1 MSPAGQR
8 VAKAALLMMA
18 TIAVSRILGYGREVA
33 LYTMFGQNYMTDAY
47 RAAFSLPDLLYLLL
61 VGGALSSAFIPVFSA
76 GLATGKEAQAWKSAS
91 IVFNYTMI
99 GLVFLLIMAYSY
111 TLPLIKL
118 LAPGLPLEYLS
129 LAVNLTHIMLLQTF
143 FMSLNAFAMGVL
155 NSYHNFAAPALGS
168 LVYNLAIIVL
178 GVLMVNSLGIAAF
191 SYGVVI
197 GAALNFL
204 VQVPALVRVGIQY
217 HFSLDYRD
225 QGFRQIFLLMLPVLI
240 GLGVIQL
247 NLLVTQNISSTLGA
261 GSISSL
267 NLAQKIMNLPLGVF
281 ATSIAVALFPTLTEL
296 AARGQMEG
304 FKQSTSLGLR
314 AVFLISIPA
323 SWGLIAIGEV
333 LIKLLFEQGQ
343 FTPLMTATTYQA
355 LVYYCLGLF
364 AYSPLQVLSRSFYA
378 LQDSRTPMLAALIT
392 ITVNIG
398 LACYLAPIYQHQGL
412 ALAYSLAGI
421 VNFLLLVLILRFKT
435 GKLGG
440 RQLAGSLI
448 ISMLASLLMY
458 LAVRYSL
465 IYLLKVLQLGYK
477 LNLLVGTSLAIVTGI
492 VVYGLLIYPFKLE
505 ESQLLLKL
513 LHRKLPF
520 A

>member
-1 MSPAGQR
+1 
-8 VAKAALLMMA
+8 
-18 TIAVSRILGYGREVA
+18 
-33 LYTMFGQNYMTDAY
+33 
-47 RAAFSLPDLLYLLL
+47 
-61 VGGALSSAFIPVFSA
+61 
-76 GLATGKEAQAWKSAS
+76 
-91 IVFNYTMI
+91 
-99 GLVFLLIMAYSY
+99 
-111 TLPLIKL
+111 
-118 LAPGLPLEYLS
+118 
-129 LAVNLTHIMLLQTF
+129 
-143 FMSLNAFAMGVL
+143 
-155 NSYHNFAAPALGS
+155 
-168 LVYNLAIIVL
+168 
-178 GVLMVNSLGIAAF
+178 
-191 SYGVVI
+191 
-197 GAALNFL
+197 
-204 VQVPALVRVGIQY
+204 
-217 HFSLDYRD
+217 
-225 QGFRQIFLLMLPVLI
+225 
-240 GLGVIQL
+240 
-247 NLLVTQNISSTLGA
+247 
-261 GSISSL
+261 
-267 NLAQKIMNLPLGVF
+267 MNLPLGIF

-364 AYSPLQVLSRSFYA
+364 AYSALQVLSRSFYA

-465 IYLLKVLQLGYK
+465 IYLLKVLQMGYK

-513 LHRKLPF
+513 LRRKLPF